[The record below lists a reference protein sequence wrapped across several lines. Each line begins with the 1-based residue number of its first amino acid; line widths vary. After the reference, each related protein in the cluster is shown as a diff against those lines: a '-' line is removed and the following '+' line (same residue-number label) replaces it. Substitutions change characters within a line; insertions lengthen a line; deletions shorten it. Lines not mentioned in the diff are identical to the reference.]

1 MCEKQLTALHVV
13 RIFPLFNRC
22 VSILLTKMRIE
33 TKTVPLTFL
42 IFSTFRGV
50 QTLIFTYV
58 PYIVIG
64 LQEEPANFYREKRS
78 VAFVTGH
85 LFTFLMVLSLIC
97 LVTTQILVSENRD
110 GSKNFSKGG
119 GGLYTI
125 LITFNANDVEV
136 E

>member
-1 MCEKQLTALHVV
+1 M
-13 RIFPLFNRC
+13 
-22 VSILLTKMRIE
+22 
-33 TKTVPLTFL
+33 
-42 IFSTFRGV
+42 
-50 QTLIFTYV
+50 

>member
-1 MCEKQLTALHVV
+1 M
-13 RIFPLFNRC
+13 
-22 VSILLTKMRIE
+22 
-33 TKTVPLTFL
+33 
-42 IFSTFRGV
+42 
-50 QTLIFTYV
+50 

-119 GGLYTI
+119 LYTI